1 MGKNINNNEN
11 KKKISIF
18 KKMSSSNKI
27 NKKAVEN
34 EEFINVNAEKDANS
48 NNGKIPLLERLSFF
62 LKEDDLDDYIWIL
75 DDESEDIK
83 EAKETKKSKK
93 ANKKANKEKNTLEEI
108 DGEKAFMINRI
119 RNTIALGF
127 GLICIMFLFF
137 IANTYYFHFKIP
149 FGFYFIVLVIGT
161 FITFKLGYFKVK
173 KEFNKKRSEV
183 YNSFPLWVSTL
194 QILIISNNVTN
205 TFKKSL
211 PTCPK
216 AFKRDLEKFVKN
228 IEFDPD
234 NKEHYKN
241 FLKKYKIDEINEII
255 MDMYAFNRMDKSEIV
270 RQFKIVNERLNK
282 IQNNIRTRKQ
292 EQSLFFI
299 SALNSIPLLTAS
311 VYVLIV
317 SMMLSSV

>member
-1 MGKNINNNEN
+1 MKDNGNKEKTNN
-11 KKKISIF
+11 KVSIF
-18 KKMSSSNKI
+18 KKISSSNKA
-27 NKKAVEN
+27 NKKAIEN
-34 EEFINVNAEKDANS
+34 EDFININIEKDDKNH
-48 NNGKIPLLERLSFF
+48 GKISLLERLSFI

-75 DDESEDIK
+75 DEENESV
-83 EAKETKKSKK
+83 KETKK
-93 ANKKANKEKNTLEEI
+93 NKKIKKKHNKENEKELKEI
-108 DGEKAFMINRI
+108 SGEKSFMKDRI
-119 RNTIALGF
+119 INTIALGF
-127 GLICIMFLFF
+127 GLLCVMILFF
-137 IANTYYFHFKIP
+137 IANLFYFHIKIP
-149 FGFYFIVLVIGT
+149 LGVYFIIFVIGT
-161 FITFKLGYFKVK
+161 FITFKIGYLRIK
-173 KEFNKKRSEV
+173 KQFNKKRSEV

-216 AFKRDLEKFVKN
+216 AFKRDLEKFVEE

-241 FLKKYKIDEINEII
+241 FLKRYKIDEINEII
-255 MDMYAFNRMDKSEIV
+255 MDMYAFNRMDKNEIV

-311 VYVLIV
+311 IYVLIV